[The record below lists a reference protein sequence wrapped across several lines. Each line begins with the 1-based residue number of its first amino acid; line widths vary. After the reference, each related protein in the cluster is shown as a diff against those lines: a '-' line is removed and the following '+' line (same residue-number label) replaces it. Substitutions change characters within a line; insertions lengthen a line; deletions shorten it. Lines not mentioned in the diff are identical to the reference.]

1 MSRTP
6 LPPCPLKSTPL
17 WCIFFAL
24 PAMNDPLTAELK
36 FRENTRFSVECGIF
50 SDFSSLS
57 LNLSSSLSL
66 SPCAIL
72 SSTSISSSSSSL
84 SLGLS
89 MILSS

>member
-1 MSRTP
+1 
-6 LPPCPLKSTPL
+6 
-17 WCIFFAL
+17 
-24 PAMNDPLTAELK
+24 MNDLLTAELK
-36 FRENTRFSVECGIF
+36 FRENTGFSVECGIF

-66 SPCAIL
+66 SSCAIL

-89 MILSS
+89 MILSSLVLWL